1 MDYALDGLNSSLMR
15 IGARA
20 NNRSGRN
27 NYYYGLA
34 WDYEFDGESRGNVS
48 AAGLSAN
55 IRKADTG
62 GSSMMAEAGWKLE
75 ATKNSPWDVDLSVR
89 AYAGQH
95 RGIGGNLFVGY
106 HF

>member
-55 IRKADTG
+55 IRKADTRG
-62 GSSMMAEAGWKLE
+62 QQHDGRSRLE